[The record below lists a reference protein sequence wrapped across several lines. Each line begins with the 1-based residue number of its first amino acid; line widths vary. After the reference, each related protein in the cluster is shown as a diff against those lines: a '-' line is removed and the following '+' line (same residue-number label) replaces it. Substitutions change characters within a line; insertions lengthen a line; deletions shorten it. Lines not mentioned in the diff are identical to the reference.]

1 MAGGS
6 IELAGLSKHFGDSAA
21 VDNID
26 LTVASGEFFSLLGP
40 SGCGKTTTL
49 RLIAGFEQ
57 PTSGRILLDGADV
70 SAVPPHRRDVNTV
83 FQSYA
88 LFPFLTAFDNVAFG
102 LRYAKTGKADLR
114 TRVGAALD
122 LVSMTSF
129 SSRRPGQLSGGQQ
142 QRVALARA
150 LVLNPKVLLLD
161 EPLGALDAKLRRSLK
176 VELKA
181 LQERVGI
188 TFLYV
193 THDQEEALTMSDR
206 LAVMNAGR
214 IAQIGTPRE
223 VYEEPA
229 DAYVADFLGAANLME
244 VSVSAAG
251 SPATVKLGDSVLT
264 SSHVCTG
271 AVGEIAHAVI
281 RPERVRVEPHGSA
294 GPNRVPALVER
305 VVFLG
310 PATQLMLRLVTGASL
325 QALLQNDGERLAL
338 AQGSPVHA
346 YLPADALRV
355 LAGAPALVDAALG
368 DAAPVAA
375 GAVEAPLAS

>member
-1 MAGGS
+1 
-6 IELAGLSKHFGDSAA
+6 
-21 VDNID
+21 V
-26 LTVASGEFFSLLGP
+26 
-40 SGCGKTTTL
+40 
-49 RLIAGFEQ
+49 
-57 PTSGRILLDGADV
+57 
-70 SAVPPHRRDVNTV
+70 
-83 FQSYA
+83 
-88 LFPFLTAFDNVAFG
+88 FDNVAFG
-102 LRYAKTGKADLR
+102 LRYAKVTKAELR
-114 TRVGAALD
+114 RRVSGALE
-122 LVSMTSF
+122 LVSMSSF
-129 SSRRPGQLSGGQQ
+129 SPRRPSQLSGGQQ

-244 VSVSAAG
+244 VSVSEAG
-251 SPATVKLGDSVLT
+251 SPATLKLGESVLT
-264 SSHVCTG
+264 SSHACQAAAGQT
-271 AVGEIAHAVI
+271 AHAVI

-310 PATQLMLRLVTGASL
+310 SATQLMLRLATGASL
-325 QALLQNDGERLAL
+325 QALLQNDGERVDL
-338 AQGSPVHA
+338 AQGTPVHA

-355 LAGAPALVDAALG
+355 LSGATV
-368 DAAPVAA
+368 PVAA
-375 GAVEAPLAS
+375 SAVEAPLAS

>member
-6 IELAGLSKHFGDSAA
+6 IELAGVSKLFGDSAA
-21 VDNID
+21 VDSID

-57 PTSGRILLDGADV
+57 PTSGQILLDGADV

-88 LFPFLTAFDNVAFG
+88 LFPFLSVSDNVAFG
-102 LRYAKTGKADLR
+102 LRYAKATKAELR
-114 TRVGAALD
+114 ARVAAALD
-122 LVSMTSF
+122 LVAMTPF
-129 SSRRPGQLSGGQQ
+129 ASRRPGQLSGGQQ

-214 IAQIGTPRE
+214 IAQVGTPHE

-244 VSVSAAG
+244 VSVSAV
-251 SPATVKLGDSVLT
+251 SDIATVQLGDSVLT
-264 SSHVCTG
+264 SSHVCPA
-271 AVGEIAHAVI
+271 AVGATAHAVI

-325 QALLQNDGERLAL
+325 QALLQNDGERLDL

-355 LAGAPALVDAALG
+355 LAGAPV
-368 DAAPVAA
+368 PVAA
-375 GAVEAPLAS
+375 SAVEAPLAS